1 MFHQSVEG
9 LEKYPPMAPLTPLE
23 NYRFCDP
30 NLYKLLTLLMI
41 ADSKSYT
48 VLQPEISSDARMEFN
63 KLLQSIKVTR
73 EILKKA

>member
-48 VLQPEISSDARMEFN
+48 VLQPEISSDARKEFFKAN
-63 KLLQSIKVTR
+63 LA
-73 EILKKA
+73 LKS